1 MPARY
6 TLMSTNN
13 TQFHVPLKKVIDDS
27 YDIEIGRNL
36 MDKLV
41 SDLVSGLTPKAT
53 RYALITDSVI
63 KPLYAD
69 DLLKKL
75 RAADLTVDLFSI
87 TAGEIHKTRETKSM
101 LEDQMLDVGFGRDS
115 AIIAL
120 GGGVVSDL
128 AGFLAGTF
136 GRGIPFI
143 NYSTTL
149 LSAADASIGGKT
161 AVDTPH
167 ATNLIGLFNQPQK
180 VYIDIECWNTLP
192 EREIRSGLAETI
204 KHACLADAEF
214 FDWLE
219 NNIQRIASADSV
231 SLDSAACEHIALKNC
246 EIKYNVVQQDET
258 EANLRQVLN
267 LGHTAGR
274 AFETL
279 SEYSFTHGE
288 CVAIGM
294 SVQAE
299 IAHDKGLI
307 TDQEKQRIRSLIAS
321 CGLATQI
328 PANTSL
334 QDLVI
339 KMRTDKK
346 ARSGQTRFVLQDGIG
361 AMKRFEDGNYSTPL
375 DEDYILAML
384 NQMAG
389 DPH

>member
-1 MPARY
+1 
-6 TLMSTNN
+6 MSTNS
-13 TQFHVPLKKVIDDS
+13 TKFHVPLKKVVDDS

-41 SDLVSGLTPKAT
+41 ADLVSGLTPKAT

-63 KPLYAD
+63 KPLYGD
-69 DLLKKL
+69 QLLEKL
-75 RAADLTVDLFSI
+75 HAAGLTVDLLVI
-87 TAGEIHKTRETKSM
+87 EAGEIHKTRETKSA
-101 LEDQMLDVGFGRDS
+101 LEDQMLDFGFGRDS

-143 NYSTTL
+143 TYSTTL

-167 ATNLIGLFNQPQK
+167 ATNLIGLFNQPKK

-192 EREIRSGLAETI
+192 AREVRSGLAETI
-204 KHACLADAEF
+204 KHACLADVDF
-214 FDWLE
+214 FAWLE
-219 NNIQRIASADSV
+219 NNIQRIATSTEV
-231 SLDSAACEHIALKNC
+231 KLDPEACEHIAYKNC

-279 SEYSFTHGE
+279 SAYTFTHGE

-307 TDQEKQRIRSLIAS
+307 TAEEKQRMRALMQS
-321 CGLATQI
+321 CGLATGV
-328 PANTSL
+328 PENTSL
-334 QDLVI
+334 PDLVV

-361 AMKRFEDGNYSTPL
+361 AMTRFDDGNYSTPL

-384 NQMAG
+384 EKMAG
-389 DPH
+389 